1 MLKSKETIQLGS
13 TSYED
18 RRMVSEVNIPD
29 GAKREPR
36 AEECEWP
43 LEAGIGK
50 EMEFS

>member
-1 MLKSKETIQLGS
+1 
-13 TSYED
+13 
-18 RRMVSEVNIPD
+18 MVSEVNIPD

-50 EMEFS
+50 AMEFSESPPRKEYSPADIFVSAL